1 MIRFR
6 ILHLAVGIQTD
17 SAALREDLVRL
28 TALLPPPAGAGVDL
42 VYRVEQEGDGFA
54 LRTGERTWEALT
66 RGDIFAT
73 LEGDLSRRMMQLG
86 APRADNDARGRGPDW
101 ALFHAAALCR
111 EGRVYLFAGCS
122 GSGKTTLTA
131 ALLQRGFTFLSDEYA
146 PLYLEDRT
154 VEPCPMPL
162 KLLQSTIARVR
173 PGPEIELLEH
183 GFFGKGETVRYGI
196 PERGIVAAPGRYPLA
211 RLYWPWNRPEL
222 ETQVYRPRPGVA
234 VQQTM
239 GATLN
244 APLLGER
251 AFQLAT
257 DLVSSVPCQN
267 LVVGD
272 IEQACRLVCDEA
284 T

>member
-6 ILHLAVGIQTD
+6 ILHLAAGIQTD
-17 SAALREDLVRL
+17 SAALREDLARL
-28 TALLPPPAGAGVDL
+28 TALLPPAEGEGLDL
-42 VYRVEQEGDGFA
+42 VYRVEPEGEGFT
-54 LRTGERTWEALT
+54 LRVGGRWWEGLG
-66 RGDIFAT
+66 RGDVFAT
-73 LEGDLSRRMMQLG
+73 LEGDLS
-86 APRADNDARGRGPDW
+86 GRLLETEGC

-111 EGRVYLFAGCS
+111 EGKVYLFAGCS
-122 GSGKTTLTA
+122 GAGKTTLTA
-131 ALLQRGFTFLSDEYA
+131 ALLKRGFTFLSDEYA
-146 PLYLEDRT
+146 PLSLEDRS

-162 KLLQSTIARVR
+162 KLLESTLQRVR
-173 PGPEIELLEH
+173 PGPEIALLEH
-183 GFFGKGETVRYGI
+183 GFFGKGETVRYGV
-196 PERGIVAAPGRYPLA
+196 PNRKLVAAPGRYPLA

-222 ETQVYRPRPGVA
+222 ETQVHRPRPGVA
-234 VQQTM
+234 VQQIM

-251 AFQLAT
+251 AFELAA
-257 DLVSSVPCQN
+257 DLVSSIPCQN